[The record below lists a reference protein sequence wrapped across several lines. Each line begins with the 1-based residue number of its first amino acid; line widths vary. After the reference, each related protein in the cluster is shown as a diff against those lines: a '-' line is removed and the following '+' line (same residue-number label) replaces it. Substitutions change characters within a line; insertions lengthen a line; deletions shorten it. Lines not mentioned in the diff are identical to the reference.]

1 MSSLNLLEITRYAV
15 IAIAIASLGYG
26 SYSDLRTRTVSSLLF
41 VPLMVAGVVVNVQSG
56 SAIFFLAAGAVMMFL
71 SFLRADTW
79 AYLFTGMAFFI
90 ASLVAM
96 EITGFYYGYEMLIM
110 SVVYLIGFQE
120 RLFGSG
126 DIKAIVSVMYA
137 FPLAYSIIQVRP
149 DSIYGIVPPALII
162 LVGISIFSLAWAI
175 HGIILTGGDR
185 KFGTGLFR
193 MKYDPDLLRRKPQAF
208 STGEKDG
215 ARYMT
220 YRVPFMIPIFLGF
233 LAYLLMIALL

>member
-1 MSSLNLLEITRYAV
+1 
-15 IAIAIASLGYG
+15 
-26 SYSDLRTRTVSSLLF
+26 
-41 VPLMVAGVVVNVQSG
+41 
-56 SAIFFLAAGAVMMFL
+56 MFL

-79 AYLFTGMAFFI
+79 AYLLTGIALFA

-96 EITGFYYGYEMLIM
+96 EISGFYYGYEMLIM

-149 DSIYGIVPPALII
+149 DIVYGIVPPALII
-162 LVGISIFSLAWAI
+162 LVGISIFSLAWAVY
-175 HGIILTGGDR
+175 GIILTGGDR

-193 MKYDPDLLRRKPQAF
+193 MKYDSDLVRRKPNAF
-208 STGEKDG
+208 STGEKNG
-215 ARYMT
+215 VRYMT

-233 LAYLLMIALL
+233 LAYLAIVAIL

>member
-1 MSSLNLLEITRYAV
+1 MSSLNFLEIIRYAV
-15 IAIAIASLGYG
+15 IVIAIASLAYG
-26 SYSDLRTRTVSSLLF
+26 SYSDLRTRTVSSFLF
-41 VPLMVAGVVVNVQSG
+41 VPLMVAGIVVNIQLD
-56 SAIFFLAAGAVMMFL
+56 SAIFFLIAGAIMMFL

-79 AYLFTGMAFFI
+79 AYLLTGIALFA

-96 EITGFYYGYEMLIM
+96 EISGFYYGYEMLIM

-149 DSIYGIVPPALII
+149 DIVYGIVPPALIM
-162 LVGISIFSLAWAI
+162 LVGISIFSLAWAVY
-175 HGIILTGGDR
+175 GIILTGGDR

-193 MKYDPDLLRRKPQAF
+193 MKYDSDLVRRKPNAF
-208 STGEKDG
+208 STGEKNG
-215 ARYMT
+215 VRYMT

-233 LAYLLMIALL
+233 LAYLAIVAIL

>member
-1 MSSLNLLEITRYAV
+1 MNSLNLLEITRYAV

-26 SYSDLRTRTVSSLLF
+26 SYSDLKKRTVSPILF
-41 VPLMVAGVVVNVQSG
+41 VPLMAAGVIVNVQSG
-56 SAIFFLAAGAVMMFL
+56 SAIFFLVAGAVMMFL

-137 FPLAYSIIQVRP
+137 FPQVYSIIQVRP
-149 DSIYGIVPPALII
+149 DGIYGIVPPALII

-185 KFGTGLFR
+185 KFGAGLFR
-193 MKYDPDLLRRKPQAF
+193 MTYDPDLLRRKPQAF

>member
-1 MSSLNLLEITRYAV
+1 MSSLNLLEMTRYAV
-15 IAIAIASLGYG
+15 IAIAIASLAYG
-26 SYSDLRTRTVSSLLF
+26 AYSDLRTRTVSSLLF
-41 VPLMVAGVVVNVQSG
+41 VPLMVAGIIMNIQSG
-56 SAIFFLAAGAVMMFL
+56 SAVFFSVAGAVMMFL

-79 AYLFTGMAFFI
+79 AYLFTGIAFFI

-162 LVGISIFSLAWAI
+162 LVGISVFSLAWALY
-175 HGIILTGGDR
+175 GIILTGGNR
-185 KFGTGLFR
+185 RFGTGLFR
-193 MKYDPDLLRRKPQAF
+193 MKYDPDLVRRKPQAF
-208 STGEKDG
+208 STGEKDC

-233 LAYLLMIALL
+233 LAYLVMIALL

>member
-1 MSSLNLLEITRYAV
+1 MNSLNLLEITRYAV

-26 SYSDLRTRTVSSLLF
+26 SYSDLKKRTVSPILF
-41 VPLMVAGVVVNVQSG
+41 VPLMAAGVIVNVQSG

-162 LVGISIFSLAWAI
+162 LVGISVFSLAWAI

-208 STGEKDG
+208 STGEKVG

-220 YRVPFMIPIFLGF
+220 YRVPFLIPIFLGF
-233 LAYLLMIALL
+233 LAYLVMIALL